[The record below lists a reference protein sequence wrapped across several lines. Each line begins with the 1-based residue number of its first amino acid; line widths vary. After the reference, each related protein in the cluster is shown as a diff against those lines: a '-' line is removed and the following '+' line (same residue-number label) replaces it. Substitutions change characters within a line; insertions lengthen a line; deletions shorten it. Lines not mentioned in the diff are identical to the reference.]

1 MTIDQTATP
10 PAPAPAP
17 TTPMTPASTNP
28 YLSGAYEPV
37 QREVAVEGLE
47 VIGELPAGLNGTFI
61 RNGPNPQFAPRGR
74 YHIFDGDG
82 MLHAVSL
89 SEGRAAYRNR
99 WIESKGLLAERKRGR
114 AVFGGLSEFAF
125 PDPDVAEEIGGILKN
140 TANTNIVGHA
150 GRLLALME
158 AVPPTEIAAGTL
170 DTIGEYDFDGALQG
184 SMTAHPRP
192 DAATGELHFFGA
204 VPFPPFLR
212 YHVVDAQGALIRSV
226 DIDLGRAEMMHDF
239 VITGSHVVFFSLP
252 ALFDIEAM
260 MSGAPGIRWDADA
273 GARIGVLSRDGGAA
287 TSADVSWYEI
297 DPCFVFHF
305 LNAWDEPDGR
315 IVIDGCRSP
324 RMNVSFGDD
333 DPVGDDVVPTLH
345 RWEVDPAS
353 GRVTLTQLDDR
364 AADFPRIPDVMTGRR
379 NRYGTV
385 AHSARWG
392 GDGEVVF
399 DGVTQHDLHAG
410 TSITHRYGTDVA
422 AGEPV
427 FAPDPDGS
435 GELDGWY
442 VNFVTDLTDRSARFV
457 VLDAR
462 DIAAGAVAEVVL
474 PERVPFGF
482 HGNWFPDT

>member
-1 MTIDQTATP
+1 MTIDETAARTG
-10 PAPAPAP
+10 AI
-17 TTPMTPASTNP
+17 NP

-37 QREVAVEGLE
+37 QHEVVVDGLE
-47 VIGELPAGLNGTFI
+47 IIGELPAALNGTFI
-61 RNGPNPQFAPRGR
+61 RNGPNPQFAPLGK

-89 SEGRAAYRNR
+89 SEGRASYRNR
-99 WIESKGLLAERKRGR
+99 WVESKGLLAERKRGR
-114 AVFGGLSEFAF
+114 ALFGGLSEFAF
-125 PDPDVAEEIGGILKN
+125 PDPEISAEIGGIMKN

-150 GRLLALME
+150 GRLFALME
-158 AVPPTEIAAGTL
+158 AVPPTEIAPGSLATL
-170 DTIGEYDFDGALQG
+170 GEFDFDGRLDG

-192 DAATGELHFFGA
+192 DPATGELHFFGA

-212 YHVVDAQGALIRSV
+212 YHVVDAAGTLTRSV

-239 VITGSHVVFFSLP
+239 VITESNVIFFSLP

-260 MSGAPGIRWDADA
+260 MSGGAGIRWDGDA
-273 GARIGVLSRDGGAA
+273 GARIGVLPRDGG
-287 TSADVSWYEI
+287 TDDVAWYEI

-315 IVIDGCRSP
+315 IVIDGCRSE

-333 DPVGDDVVPTLH
+333 DPVGDHVVPSLH
-345 RWEVDPAS
+345 RWEIDPRV
-353 GRVTLTQLDDR
+353 GRVSLTQLDDR
-364 AADFPRIPDVMTGRR
+364 AADFPRVPDSMTGRP

-385 AHSARWG
+385 AHSRRWH
-392 GDGEVVF
+392 GDGEVIF
-399 DGVTQHDLHAG
+399 DGVTQHDLHSG
-410 TSITHRYGTDVA
+410 TSVTYRYGETAA

-427 FAPDPDGS
+427 FAPDPEGS
-435 GELDGWY
+435 GERDGWY
-442 VNFVTDLTDRSARFV
+442 VNLVTDLTDRSARFV
-457 VLDAR
+457 VIDAR
-462 DIAAGAVAEVVL
+462 DITAGPVAEVLL